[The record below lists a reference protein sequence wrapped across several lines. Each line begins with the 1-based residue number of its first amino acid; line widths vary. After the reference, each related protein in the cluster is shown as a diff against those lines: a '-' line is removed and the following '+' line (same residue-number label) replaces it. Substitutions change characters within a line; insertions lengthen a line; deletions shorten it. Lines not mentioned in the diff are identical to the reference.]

1 MHFFLNI
8 GALLFCTGLAMLL
21 TKRQAVMWLVGIE
34 LMLNAANINLVVFSR
49 IYNPENQIFAIFVMV
64 VAVAEA
70 CIILAL
76 FLMLYKQYKHTN
88 IDQLNELKH

>member
-1 MHFFLNI
+1 MQFFLGI
-8 GALLFCTGLAMLL
+8 GAILFCIGLGIVL

-34 LMLNAANINLVVFSR
+34 LMLNAANINLVVFSKL
-49 IYNPENQIFAIFVMV
+49 YDPTNQLFALFVMV
-64 VAVAEA
+64 IAVAEA

-76 FLMLYKQYKHTN
+76 LLMLYKQHKHTN

>member
-1 MHFFLNI
+1 MHLFLSI
-8 GALLFCTGLAMLL
+8 GAILFCTGLGLLL

-49 IYNPENQIFAIFVMV
+49 LYDPANQLFAIFVMV

-76 FLMLYKQYKHTN
+76 LLMLYKQYKHTN